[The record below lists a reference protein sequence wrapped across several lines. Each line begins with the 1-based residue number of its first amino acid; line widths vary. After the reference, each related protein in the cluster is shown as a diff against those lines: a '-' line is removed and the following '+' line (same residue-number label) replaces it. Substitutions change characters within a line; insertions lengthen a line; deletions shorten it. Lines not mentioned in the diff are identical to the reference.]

1 MKRTVL
7 ALTTFLLAVVA
18 VAGDSGTYSLDV
30 DVSPTTQADSY
41 MCRAILTDL
50 TTGSVVF
57 APSIQLKAGSPAT
70 ASGADG
76 DLVSEFQVSV
86 DSESGR
92 VTSEVRVSRAG
103 KLIASQKTSVAVH

>member
-1 MKRTVL
+1 MKRTILVL
-7 ALTTFLLAVVA
+7 AALLLAA
-18 VAGDSGTYSLDV
+18 VGAASDSSTYSLEV
-30 DVSPTTQADSY
+30 DVSPTTQPDSY